1 MNLMSNTTKKI
12 EHPLKA
18 GNPTSG
24 GGRSQAG
31 YIIPHTHWD
40 REWRYPIWKNRMLL
54 VEFMQE
60 LLGTLDTDPDYR
72 CFVMD
77 GQVAP
82 IEDYLEVVPQDREK
96 VVRYLREGRIAVG
109 PWYTLPDLYPLDGEC
124 LVRNLLKGIRICRQ
138 YGGHLQVGY
147 NSFGWGQ
154 TAQFPQIYHGFGL
167 DFIVCAKR
175 VSEERAPESEFL
187 WEAPDGTRV
196 LTSRLGKYGRNAF
209 YYLAYLYSKF
219 GVNCLS
225 SDFKYHPENSGMAM
239 HNAAAAHCDED
250 FFMIG
255 ARRDYDPNRLKKGIT
270 DAWAATEDTVLKS
283 HRLLLNGTDFST
295 PHPELSRM
303 IRDLNALDPDR
314 QFSNVRLEEYA
325 KVLHESL
332 DKKKLRVI
340 QGELRD
346 GPACDCSGNAL
357 AVRAY
362 LKALNKKAQNVL
374 LHKAEPMAAVLRML
388 GRPLPQGFFDV
399 AWKYLLDSHPHDS
412 INGVTQDKTADDVE
426 NRIQQALE
434 IGNVAFDKAVA
445 ELLLSMDLSR
455 YAAEDTLLVV
465 FNPHL
470 RPVRD
475 VVKACVAFP
484 QEAAAWNFTAEDCE
498 GNPVQIQEI
507 SRQEKPFPV
516 HDMSAR
522 PWPFFTDR
530 HLCYLDPGEIPAMGY
545 KVIRFKPAKTFRRHH
560 FYFHEMRKS
569 TGEYL
574 APTDN
579 VLENEFLRAEI
590 NPNGT
595 LKLTDKAGGQ
605 TYDNLHYFEDTG
617 DVGNYWAYYPPY
629 HNQTHTTLAGKARCW
644 CEDNG
649 PLSATLAVEHD
660 LVLPAFGHEPTYG
673 VRGESKR
680 SEETVTVKITSW
692 ITLKRGARKL
702 DIRTRVVNTAANH
715 RLRVAFS
722 TGIKAEHACASGHFT
737 VDRRPAAPVR
747 EKDGTY
753 WPEMQ
758 TLPMQHFVDVSDGKN
773 GLALL
778 NNCLTEYELRDDER
792 STLYLTLFRAVNN
805 MITTW
810 WEAVGVFPDQKGSQL
825 LRTMDFEYSIYP
837 HAGDWAKGNV
847 YREAALLN
855 VPLAP
860 YQVTPHGKGTLPE
873 KAGFLSLSPD
883 NLIVSALKQ
892 AEDRQTT
899 ILRVFNPTSATIDGE
914 LEVAGKIKAAWL
926 VNLNEER
933 ASEVAVLK
941 ENRVRIQTA
950 PGKIV
955 TLELQFA

>member
-1 MNLMSNTTKKI
+1 MNDSPRPKDTAQEI
-12 EHPLKA
+12 
-18 GNPTSG
+18 
-24 GGRSQAG
+24 G

-60 LLGTLDTDPDYR
+60 LLGTLDSDPDYR
-72 CFVMD
+72 CFLLD

-82 IEDYLEVVPQDREK
+82 VEDYLEVVPQDREK

-154 TAQFPQIYHGFGL
+154 TAQFPQIYAGFGL
-167 DFIVCAKR
+167 DFIICSKR

-187 WEAPDGTRV
+187 WESPDGTRV
-196 LTSRLGKYGRNAF
+196 LTSRLGKHARNAF
-209 YYLAYLYSKF
+209 YYLTYLYSKY

-225 SDFKYHPENSGMAM
+225 GEFKFHPTNSGTAM

-255 ARRDYDPNRLKKGIT
+255 ARRDYDPSRLKKGIA
-270 DAWAATEDTVLKS
+270 DAWSATEDTVLKS
-283 HRLLLNGTDFST
+283 RRLLLNGTDFST
-295 PHPELSRM
+295 PHPELSQM
-303 IRDLNALDPDR
+303 IRDLNAVDPER
-314 QFSNVRLEEYA
+314 QFRNARLEEYA
-325 KVLHESL
+325 KDLHATV
-332 DKKKLRVI
+332 DKEKLRVI
-340 QGELRD
+340 RGELRD

-374 LHKAEPMAAVLRML
+374 IHKAEPMAAVLRML
-388 GRPLPQGFFDV
+388 GRPVPQGFLDV
-399 AWKYLLDSHPHDS
+399 AWKYLLDAHPHDS

-445 ELLLSMDLSR
+445 GLLLSIDLSG
-455 YAAEDTLLVV
+455 YSAEDTLLVV
-465 FNPHL
+465 FNPHP
-470 RPVRD
+470 RPVRE
-475 VVKACVAFP
+475 VVKASVAFP
-484 QEAAAWNFTAEDCE
+484 QEAAIWSCTAEDGD
-498 GNPVQIQEI
+498 GNPVAIQEI
-507 SRQEKPFPV
+507 ARQEKPFPV

-522 PWPFFTDR
+522 PWPFFADR
-530 HLCYLDPGEIPAMGY
+530 HLCYLDPGEIPALGY
-545 KVIRFKPAKTFRRHH
+545 KVIRFKADKTFRRNH
-560 FYFHEMRKS
+560 FYFLEPRTS

-574 APTDN
+574 APADN
-579 VLENEFLRAEI
+579 LLENEFLRAEI

-595 LKLTDKAGGQ
+595 IKLTDKATGR
-605 TYDNLHYFEDTG
+605 TCDNLHYFEDTG
-617 DVGNYWAYYPPY
+617 DVGNYWAHHPPY

-644 CEDNG
+644 REDNG
-649 PLSATLAVEHD
+649 PLSATIAVEHD
-660 LVLPAFGHEPTYG
+660 LELPASGHEPTYG
-673 VRGESKR
+673 VRGDSKR
-680 SEETVTVKITSW
+680 SEQTVTVRITSW
-692 ITLKRGARKL
+692 ISLRKGSRKL
-702 DIRTRVVNTAANH
+702 DVRTRVVNTAEHH
-715 RLRVAFS
+715 RLRVAFP
-722 TGIKAEHACASGHFT
+722 TGIKAGFACASGHFT
-737 VDRRPAAPVR
+737 VDRRPAVPALQ
-747 EKDGTY
+747 KDGTY

-758 TLPMQHFVDVSDGKN
+758 TLPMQHFVDVSDGTH

-825 LRTMDFEYSIYP
+825 LRTMDFEYAIHP
-837 HAGDWAKGNV
+837 HAGDWARGNV

-860 YQVTPHGKGTLPE
+860 YQVTPHGHGTLPL

-883 NLIVSALKQ
+883 NLIVSALKK
-892 AEDRQTT
+892 AEDRDTT
-899 ILRVFNPTSATIDGE
+899 ILRVFNPTPEMVDGE
-914 LEVAGKIKAAWL
+914 LEVAGRIKGAWL

-933 ASEVAVLK
+933 ACEAPVAG
-941 ENRVRIQTA
+941 ENKVRIQA
-950 PGKIV
+950 GPYKIV
-955 TLELQFA
+955 TLEIDFA